1 LIVSSGLS
9 LSNYLYGLDRSVI
22 NGHLLDNTS
31 VSLVDVEDGVPTV
44 LAVNLTSTRD
54 LTNILKE
61 TNTITD

>member
-1 LIVSSGLS
+1 
-9 LSNYLYGLDRSVI
+9 
-22 NGHLLDNTS
+22 LLDNTS